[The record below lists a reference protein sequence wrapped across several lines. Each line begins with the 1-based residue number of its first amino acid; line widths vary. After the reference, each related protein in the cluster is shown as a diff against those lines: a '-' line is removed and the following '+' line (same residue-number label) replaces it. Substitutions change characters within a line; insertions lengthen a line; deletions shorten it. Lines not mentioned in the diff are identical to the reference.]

1 MSFEFL
7 SHTSEVI
14 LKVEAG
20 SKEDLFREALR
31 GEMNFLKKDLGK
43 EQRGRQKREIEVSSV
58 DLEALL
64 VDFLN
69 EVLYYANIYKEVYTD
84 IDIEEFSDTYI
95 KAKVMGFKVDGFD
108 DDIKAVSYHDLKIIY
123 KDNKYICNII
133 FDV

>member
-31 GEMNFLKKDLGK
+31 GEMFFLKDGILDFKPTVERKIHISSLNL
-43 EQRGRQKREIEVSSV
+43 EI
-58 DLEALL
+58 LL

-69 EVLYYANIYKEVYTD
+69 EALYMANTYKEVYPDMD
-84 IDIEEFSDTYI
+84 IIKLSDGSIE
-95 KAKVMGFKVDGFD
+95 AKLKGVEVDSFD
-108 DDIKAVSYHDLKIIY
+108 RDIKAVTFHNLDIIY
-123 KDNKYICNII
+123 KDGKYICEIV

>member
-31 GEMNFLKKDLGK
+31 GEMSFLKDGILDFKPTVERKIHISSLNL
-43 EQRGRQKREIEVSSV
+43 EI
-58 DLEALL
+58 LL

-69 EVLYYANIYKEVYTD
+69 EALYMASRYKEVYPDMD
-84 IDIEEFSDTYI
+84 IIKLSDGSIE
-95 KAKVMGFKVDGFD
+95 AKLKGVEVDSFD
-108 DDIKAVSYHDLKIIY
+108 RDIKAVTFHNLDIIY
-123 KDNKYICNII
+123 KDGKYICEIV